1 VGVSFSLLT
10 VASEAVLW
18 RSYLR
23 AVASR
28 GQTEIRAAPARPG
41 EAPANR

>member
-1 VGVSFSLLT
+1 MGVSFGLLT

-28 GQTEIRAAPARPG
+28 GQPAGR
-41 EAPANR
+41 